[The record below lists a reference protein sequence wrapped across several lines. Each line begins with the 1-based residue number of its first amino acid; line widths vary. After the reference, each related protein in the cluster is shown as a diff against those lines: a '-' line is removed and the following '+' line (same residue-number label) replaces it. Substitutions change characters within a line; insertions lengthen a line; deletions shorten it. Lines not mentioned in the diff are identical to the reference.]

1 MIKQYYSISELL
13 EFNIPGFPQSAWGLQ
28 KKAEREQWKS
38 RERNKLGGGR
48 EYSVDSL
55 SCEVKDF
62 ILSKEIGVSNDITE
76 ANKYALVQN
85 QAINI
90 NDLKIYQRAVIDAR
104 ALILNELD
112 KMSQIYGGINSAINQ
127 LKILIKNDNINDE
140 LRKALIQAN
149 AKSGGK
155 QVNISRATI
164 FNWRKAVKEN
174 GTVLALAQKEIREAD
189 WPVWGDALLKIWQH
203 PQKPSLASCLDKMAK
218 SLPVDKV
225 PTYSSAQRFLK
236 KLPPQIFNKGR
247 YGSREL
253 KKFKAYVSRDTSNLW
268 PTAVY
273 TADGHTFDAE
283 VQNPLTG
290 KPFRPE
296 ITTVIDVY
304 TRKVVGW
311 SVDLSERT
319 NSVYMSLARAII
331 THGIPAIWYVD
342 NGKGFNNRCFD
353 DNMVGLL
360 ARLNIEKKN
369 SIAYNSQARGIG
381 ERIHQTI
388 WVRASKELVTYMGA
402 DMDAQAKQAVY
413 KKTRKDIKEI
423 GVSKL
428 LMSWD
433 EFKKFCQERV
443 DFYNNH
449 PHRSLP
455 VKVEIVDGHGKRR
468 HLTPNEFWDQCV
480 TNGFVA
486 EKLTEG
492 EIKDL
497 YRYYEI
503 RKTSRGLVSLFNNNY
518 FSLALEPFHG
528 KEVAVA
534 YDVLDAAKVWVRE
547 LVDYNGERVPGRLIA
562 EAFFEGNSRE
572 YFAISKTEYLGKK
585 RAEGRIKR
593 LQGHIA
599 DAEDELRNKFI
610 EHRQI
615 DIEEFTNQ
623 PELAPEPVPE
633 IEKEE
638 TVCLPK
644 YCGERPV
651 FGDDVSYARWL
662 LSHPEEV
669 TVADK
674 DTLSVMLKKPEVVM
688 LFDIED
694 VNVESLKAF
703 TKKAPLPEITEPQN
717 KNAKIFMR

>member
-55 SCEVKDF
+55 PDDVKNF
-62 ILSKEIGVSNDITE
+62 ILSQRIGSSNDVIK
-76 ANKYALVQN
+76 ADKYSLVQN
-85 QAINI
+85 QTINI
-90 NDLKIYQRAVIDAR
+90 NELKVYQRSVIDAR
-104 ALILNELD
+104 VLILNELD
-112 KMSQIYGGINSAINQ
+112 NMSQIYGGINNAINQ
-127 LKILIKNDNINDE
+127 FRALIDSGQINDE

-155 QVNISRATI
+155 PANISRATI
-164 FNWRKAVKEN
+164 FNWRKAIKEN
-174 GTVLALAQKEIREAD
+174 GTILALAQKEIREAE
-189 WPVWGDALLKIWQH
+189 WPIWGDALLKLWQN
-203 PQKPSLASCLDKMAK
+203 PQKPSLASCLEKLSGIISADKMP
-218 SLPVDKV
+218 S
-225 PTYSSAQRFLK
+225 YSAAQRFLK
-236 KLPPQIFNKGR
+236 KLPPLVFNKGR
-247 YGSREL
+247 YGSREI

-311 SVDLSERT
+311 SIDLSERT
-319 NSVYMSLARAII
+319 NSVYMALARSII

-360 ARLNIEKKN
+360 SRLGIEKKN

-388 WVRASKELVTYMGA
+388 WVRASKELATYMGA
-402 DMDAQAKQAVY
+402 DMDMQAKQAVF

-423 GVSKL
+423 GVSQL

-455 VKVEIVDGHGKRR
+455 IISEIKNGHSCRR
-468 HLTPNEFWDQCV
+468 NMTPAEFWEKSEQECKKE
-480 TNGFVA
+480 GLII
-486 EKLTEG
+486 EKLTDA

-497 YRYYEI
+497 YRYYEV
-503 RKTSRGLVSLFNNNY
+503 RTTRRGLVSLFNNSY
-518 FSLALEPFHG
+518 FSKLLEPFDG

-534 YDVLDAAKVWVRE
+534 FDVLDASKVWVRE
-547 LVDYNGERVPGRLIA
+547 LVDYDGKLVPGRLIS
-562 EAFFEGNSRE
+562 EAIFNGNSVE
-572 YFAISKTEYLGKK
+572 YFSISKSEFISRK

-593 LQGHIA
+593 LQNHID
-599 DAEDELRNKFI
+599 DAKEELRNKFI
-610 EHRQI
+610 EQRQT

-623 PELAPEPVPE
+623 LELLPAPQPET
-633 IEKEE
+633 KENKSNP
-638 TVCLPK
+638 LK
-644 YCGERPV
+644 YSGERPV

-662 LSHPEEV
+662 LSNPEKITGE
-669 TVADK
+669 DRE
-674 DTLSVMLKKPEVVM
+674 TLSAILKKPEVIM
-688 LFDIED
+688 LFEIED
-694 VNVESLKAF
+694 VNVAALKTF
-703 TKKAPLPEITEPQN
+703 TKKGSAIGSN
-717 KNAKIFMR
+717 